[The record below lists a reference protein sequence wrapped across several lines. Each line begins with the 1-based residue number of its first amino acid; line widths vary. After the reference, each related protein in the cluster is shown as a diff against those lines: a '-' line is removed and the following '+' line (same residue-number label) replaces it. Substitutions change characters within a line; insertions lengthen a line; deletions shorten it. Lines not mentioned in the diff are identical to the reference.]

1 MKRWLN
7 LRTLLVVLMALTAI
21 ITLLGG
27 VGSTCVAFNA
37 EQYPGFKGLTP
48 YKSILQILVY
58 LSVLTAI
65 AMIVVTY
72 WTARTSKWFYIGALI
87 TLLIGGGAAAV
98 QMYYS
103 SSVRGISFFAAAPTN
118 VRLYITLATLIVF
131 AIVRLPGLWNK
142 LGSGSSQGGN
152 LSTPTGLALMVA
164 GAAMVS
170 APWWASPEHVSDGI
184 NYVNTLVVPLT
195 IDGLAMIFAG
205 GLLLS
210 ARRWLVIVQ
219 NKWFAVNER

>member
-1 MKRWLN
+1 MKRLLN

-37 EQYPGFKGLTP
+37 EQYPGFKLLAP
-48 YKSILQILVY
+48 YKPILQILVY

-72 WTARTSKWFYIGALI
+72 WTARASQWFYLGALI

-103 SSVRGISFFAAAPTN
+103 SSVRGISFLAAAPTN
-118 VRLYITLATLIVF
+118 VRLYITIATLIVF
-131 AIVRLPGLWNK
+131 ALVRLPGLWNK
-142 LGSGSSQGGN
+142 LGSGSNQGGN
-152 LSTPTGLALMVA
+152 LSTPTGLALIVA

-170 APWWASPEHVSDGI
+170 APWWASPEHISEGI
-184 NYVNTLVVPLT
+184 NYVETLAVPLT
-195 IDGLAMIFAG
+195 IDGIAMIGAG
-205 GLLLS
+205 IALLIAPRLIAIIQRQRTVVS
-210 ARRWLVIVQ
+210 
-219 NKWFAVNER
+219 ER

>member
-1 MKRWLN
+1 MRRWLN
-7 LRTLLVVLMALTAI
+7 LRTLLVILMALTAI

-37 EQYPGFKGLTP
+37 EQYPGFKGLAP

-58 LSVLTAI
+58 LSVLSAI

-72 WTARTSKWFYIGALI
+72 WTARASKWFYIGALI

-118 VRLYITLATLIVF
+118 VRLYITVATLIAFV
-131 AIVRLPGLWNK
+131 IVRLPGIWNK
-142 LGSGSSQGGN
+142 LGSGSDQRGN
-152 LSTPTGLALMVA
+152 LSTPTGLALIVA

-170 APWWASPEHVSDGI
+170 APWWASPEHVSEGI
-184 NYVNTLVVPLT
+184 NYVNTLGVLLT

-210 ARRWLVIVQ
+210 ARRWLAIVQ
-219 NKWFAVNER
+219 KKWFVVNEQ

>member
-1 MKRWLN
+1 MKRLLN

-37 EQYPGFKGLTP
+37 EQYPGFKSLAP

-58 LSVLTAI
+58 LSVLTAV

-72 WTARTSKWFYIGALI
+72 WTARASQWFYIGALI

-118 VRLYITLATLIVF
+118 VRLYITIATLIVF

-142 LGSGSSQGGN
+142 VGQGSNERGN
-152 LSTPTGLALMVA
+152 LGTPTGLALIVA
-164 GAAMVS
+164 GATMLS
-170 APWWASPEHVSDGI
+170 APWWASPEHISEGI
-184 NYVNTLVVPLT
+184 NYVETLAVPLT
-195 IDGLAMIFAG
+195 IDGLAMILAG

-210 ARRWLVIVQ
+210 AQRWLTIVKK
-219 NKWFAVNER
+219 KWLVVSG